1 MIKAPVK
8 KSTGAFL
15 QENSGGGNKRMGKKL
30 LFIILLLAVG
40 IGVGSYGYAY
50 LNTPKEPEL
59 TSSFIN
65 GKLEA
70 VSELTTAK
78 LTYTGLIKYSEGSIP
93 FLTQNSFSMIYT
105 ATVRA
110 GIDLSKAVVEITEEE
125 VVIMLPACEIQSVDI
140 DEESIEFYDEK
151 WALFNRSTKEDVIDM
166 VSAAKE
172 DVTKKADIKSL
183 LESASLQTEAL
194 VKGLLEDTIGERNL
208 VIQSEKGE

>member
-1 MIKAPVK
+1 
-8 KSTGAFL
+8 
-15 QENSGGGNKRMGKKL
+15 MGKKL

-172 DVTKKADIKSL
+172 DVTKKADIESL

>member
-1 MIKAPVK
+1 
-8 KSTGAFL
+8 
-15 QENSGGGNKRMGKKL
+15 MGKKL

-194 VKGLLEDTIGERNL
+194 VKGLLEDTIGERSL
-208 VIQSEKGE
+208 VIQ

>member
-1 MIKAPVK
+1 
-8 KSTGAFL
+8 
-15 QENSGGGNKRMGKKL
+15 MGKKL

-151 WALFNRSTKEDVIDM
+151 WALFNRSTKEDAIDM

-172 DVTKKADIKSL
+172 DVTKKADIESL
-183 LESASLQTEAL
+183 LESASLQTKAL
-194 VKGLLEDTIGERNL
+194 VRGLLEDTIGERNL

>member
-1 MIKAPVK
+1 
-8 KSTGAFL
+8 
-15 QENSGGGNKRMGKKL
+15 MGKKL

-125 VVIMLPACEIQSVDI
+125 VVITLPACEIQSVDI

-151 WALFNRSTKEDVIDM
+151 WALFNRSTKEDAIDM

-172 DVTKKADIKSL
+172 DVTKKADVESL

-194 VKGLLEDTIGERNL
+194 VRGLLEDTIGERNL

>member
-1 MIKAPVK
+1 
-8 KSTGAFL
+8 
-15 QENSGGGNKRMGKKL
+15 MGKKL

-125 VVIMLPACEIQSVDI
+125 VVIILPACEIQSVDI

-172 DVTKKADIKSL
+172 DVTKKADIESL
-183 LESASLQTEAL
+183 LESASLQTKAL
-194 VKGLLEDTIGERNL
+194 VRGLLEDTIGERNL

>member
-1 MIKAPVK
+1 
-8 KSTGAFL
+8 
-15 QENSGGGNKRMGKKL
+15 MGKKL

-151 WALFNRSTKEDVIDM
+151 GALFNRSTKEDAIDM

-172 DVTKKADIKSL
+172 DVTKKADIESL
-183 LESASLQTEAL
+183 LESASLQTKAL
-194 VKGLLEDTIGERNL
+194 VRGLLEDTIGERNL

>member
-1 MIKAPVK
+1 
-8 KSTGAFL
+8 
-15 QENSGGGNKRMGKKL
+15 MGKKL

-125 VVIMLPACEIQSVDI
+125 VVIILPACEIQSVDI

-172 DVTKKADIKSL
+172 DVTKKADIESL

-194 VKGLLEDTIGERNL
+194 VKGLLEDTIGERSL

>member
-1 MIKAPVK
+1 
-8 KSTGAFL
+8 
-15 QENSGGGNKRMGKKL
+15 MGKKL

-172 DVTKKADIKSL
+172 DVTKKADIESL
-183 LESASLQTEAL
+183 LESASLQTKAL
-194 VKGLLEDTIGERNL
+194 VRGLLEDTIGERNL

>member
-1 MIKAPVK
+1 
-8 KSTGAFL
+8 
-15 QENSGGGNKRMGKKL
+15 MGKKF
-30 LFIILLLAVG
+30 LFIVLLLAIG

-50 LNTPKEPEL
+50 LSTPKEPEL

-78 LTYTGLIKYSEGSIP
+78 LTYTGLIKYSEGNIP

-110 GIDLSKAVVEITEEE
+110 GIDLSKALVEITEEE
-125 VVIMLPACEIQSVDI
+125 VVITLPGCEIQAVDI
-140 DEESIEFYDEK
+140 DEESIEFYDER

-172 DVTKKADIKSL
+172 DVTKKADTESL
-183 LESASLQTEAL
+183 LESARLQTEAL
-194 VKGLLEDTIGERNL
+194 VRGLLGDVIGERSL
-208 VIQSEKGE
+208 VIQSAKEE

>member
-172 DVTKKADIKSL
+172 DVTKKADIESL

-194 VKGLLEDTIGERNL
+194 VKGLLEDTIGERSL

>member
-1 MIKAPVK
+1 
-8 KSTGAFL
+8 
-15 QENSGGGNKRMGKKL
+15 MGKKL

-172 DVTKKADIKSL
+172 DVTKKADIESL

-194 VKGLLEDTIGERNL
+194 VKGLLEDTIGERRL

>member
-1 MIKAPVK
+1 
-8 KSTGAFL
+8 
-15 QENSGGGNKRMGKKL
+15 MGKKL
-30 LFIILLLAVG
+30 LFIILLLAIG

-50 LNTPKEPEL
+50 LSTPKEPEL

-78 LTYTGLIKYSEGSIP
+78 LTYTGLIKYSEGNIP

-110 GIDLSKAVVEITEEE
+110 GIDLSKALVEITEEE
-125 VVIMLPACEIQSVDI
+125 VVITLPECEIQTVNI
-140 DEESIEFYDEK
+140 DEESIEFYDER
-151 WALFNRSTKEDVIDM
+151 WALFNRSTKEDVIEL

-172 DVTKKADIKSL
+172 DVTKKADVASL
-183 LESASLQTEAL
+183 LESARLQTEAL
-194 VKGLLEDTIGERNL
+194 VRGLLVDVIGERSL
-208 VIQSEKGE
+208 VVQSAKGE

>member
-1 MIKAPVK
+1 
-8 KSTGAFL
+8 
-15 QENSGGGNKRMGKKL
+15 MGKKL

-93 FLTQNSFSMIYT
+93 FLTRNSFSMIYT

-172 DVTKKADIKSL
+172 DVTKKADIESL
-183 LESASLQTEAL
+183 LESASLQTKAL
-194 VKGLLEDTIGERNL
+194 VRGLLEDTIGERNL

>member
-1 MIKAPVK
+1 
-8 KSTGAFL
+8 
-15 QENSGGGNKRMGKKL
+15 MGKKL
-30 LFIILLLAVG
+30 LFIILLLVVG

-172 DVTKKADIKSL
+172 DVTKKADIESL
-183 LESASLQTEAL
+183 LESASLQTKAL
-194 VKGLLEDTIGERNL
+194 VRGLLEDTIGERNL

>member
-1 MIKAPVK
+1 
-8 KSTGAFL
+8 
-15 QENSGGGNKRMGKKL
+15 MGKKL

-151 WALFNRSTKEDVIDM
+151 WALFNRSTKEDAIDM

-172 DVTKKADIKSL
+172 DVTKKADIESL

-194 VKGLLEDTIGERNL
+194 VRGLLEDTIGERNL